1 MRFPKVFFLLI
12 LLIVS
17 HIAKAQLNNRVLL
30 QPVRVQEQNANDI
43 RIAVQALG
51 FLRNNEY
58 FNKIADGYT
67 LFGYQLNPRITYQPT
82 KDVVIEAGALLWK
95 DFGASGYE
103 EIAPTFT
110 VKVQR
115 ERWALLFGTLEGHL
129 NHGYIEPLYD
139 FERLILNRLENGIQ
153 YKLNT
158 PRLRLDAWADWA
170 NMLYRGEDDQEQVN
184 GGAAVAILLLEREGR
199 GNLADSLYLT
209 LPVQFTAQHKGG
221 QIDASDLPLT
231 TVANVAIGLELE
243 KKYNRR
249 VLHRLYTKNY
259 MVGFKDFS
267 NELQLPYE
275 QGHGV
280 YFNVGADTKYQD
292 VMLSYWRGDGYIS
305 ELGGKLYQSASTTFK
320 HPDHLEEEREL
331 LILRLMKDVEL
342 EEGLT
347 LTLRLEPLWD
357 FNDPKLEFSSGFYLS
372 FNTDFFLAKAKR

>member
-1 MRFPKVFFLLI
+1 MRLLQVFFLLI

-17 HIAKAQLNNRVLL
+17 PLAKAQLNNRALMQQV
-30 QPVRVQEQNANDI
+30 QVREQNAKNI
-43 RIAVQALG
+43 RMQVQALG
-51 FLRNNEY
+51 FLKNNEY

-67 LFGYQLNPRITYQPT
+67 LFGYQLNPKLSYQPT
-82 KDVVIEAGALLWK
+82 ENLVIEAGALLWK

-103 EIAPTFT
+103 DIHPTFT
-110 VKVQR
+110 IKVQR
-115 ERWALLFGTLEGHL
+115 QNWQLLFGTLEGNL

-153 YKLNT
+153 YKLQT
-158 PRLRLDAWADWA
+158 SRFRVDAWADWA

-184 GGAAVAILLLEREGR
+184 GGAAMAILLLGQEGR

-209 LPVQFTAQHKGG
+209 LPLQFTAQHKGG
-221 QIDASDLPLT
+221 QIDASELPLT
-231 TVANVAIGLELE
+231 TVANAAIGLELE
-243 KKYNRR
+243 KKYSRR

-259 MVGFKDFS
+259 VVGFKDFS

-275 QGHGV
+275 QGHGL
-280 YFNVGADTKYQD
+280 YFNIGADTKYQD

-320 HPDHLEEEREL
+320 HPDYLEEEREL
-331 LILRLMKDVEL
+331 LILRLMKDIELVENL
-342 EEGLT
+342 N

-357 FNDPKLEFSSGFYLS
+357 FNNPKLEFSSGFYLA
-372 FNTDFFLAKAKR
+372 FNTDFFLAKPKR

>member
-1 MRFPKVFFLLI
+1 MHLPKVFFLLI
-12 LLIVS
+12 LLVVS
-17 HIAKAQLNNRVLL
+17 SFAKAQLNNQALL
-30 QPVRVQEQNANDI
+30 QPVEVQQQYANDI
-43 RIAVQALG
+43 RIKVQALG
-51 FLRNNEY
+51 FLKNNEY

-67 LFGYQLNPRITYQPT
+67 LFGYQLNPKLSYQPT
-82 KDVVIEAGALLWK
+82 ANVAVEAGVLLWK
-95 DFGASGYE
+95 DFGAAGYE
-103 EIAPTFT
+103 DITPTFT
-110 VKVQR
+110 IKVQQ
-115 ERWALLFGTLEGHL
+115 ERWELLFGTLEGNL
-129 NHGYIEPLYD
+129 SHGYIEPLYD
-139 FERLILNRLENGIQ
+139 FERLLLNRLEQGVQ
-153 YKLNT
+153 YKLQT
-158 PRLRLDAWADWA
+158 PRLRLDAWADWV

-184 GGAAVAILLLEREGR
+184 GGAAVAILLLAQEGR

-259 MVGFKDFS
+259 LVGYRDFS

-275 QGHGV
+275 QGCGL
-280 YFNVGADTKYQD
+280 YFNLGADTKYQD

-320 HPDHLEEEREL
+320 NPDYLEQEREL
-331 LILRLMKDVEL
+331 LILRLMKDIEL
-342 EEGLT
+342 IEDLS

-357 FNDPKLEFSSGFYLS
+357 FNNPKLEFSSGFYLN